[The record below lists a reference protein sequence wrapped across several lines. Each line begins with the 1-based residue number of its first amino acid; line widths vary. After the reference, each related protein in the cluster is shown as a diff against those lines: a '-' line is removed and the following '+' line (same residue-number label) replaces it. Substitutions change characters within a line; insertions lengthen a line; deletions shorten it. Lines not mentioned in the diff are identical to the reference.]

1 MEKRKTFHGRQVGKK
16 RLLPIVFPLFLFLLI
31 PLNGYGDD
39 TPMPEVVQQNSTRI
53 TGVVKDAYGE
63 PVIGANVKV
72 VGTTQGTIT
81 DFEGKFSINVSGA
94 SAKIKIS
101 FIGYKDK
108 EVTAKKGVS
117 LNIVLEEDAQT
128 LGEVQ
133 VVAYGVQKKVSITG
147 AISSMKGDDL
157 LKTPAGS
164 LSNVLSGQITG
175 ISSVQYS
182 GEPGADAAEAKVI
195 VASRY
200 FDLFRHFGGLPLI
213 KETYDVQPSYELP
226 RATVEETVNYMI
238 NLLDEAAATPQ
249 LPWDLGTDDTNWQ
262 GRFTKAAA
270 MGLKCKILLFA
281 ASPLFN
287 DNVPYCTEPPQD
299 AVTNHQVWYGAYK
312 PELWDQCL
320 QACVDFFTE
329 LQSRGYYELT
339 QATEATA
346 KGYRDAYNKAYF
358 TRENN
363 KELLISTHISRFGK
377 FNSWDEWQYIFVN
390 SGNGTVITGGLTPT
404 LEFMEMF
411 PMSNGEPF
419 QLNTATDL
427 FYTDND
433 YNKPIRDPRLY
444 ETMLVNGTQFG
455 DHAAELW
462 IGGRD
467 NINDTEKETGKYA
480 TGFGC
485 YKFYKEG
492 VNSLKDK
499 YLQWP
504 YLRLAE
510 MYLIYAE
517 ALLKSKNDL
526 PGAIEQ
532 VNKVRARVGL
542 GDLAVCNP
550 GKNLTTD
557 ADALLE
563 EILRERACE
572 LGLEDVR
579 LFDMTRYKRED
590 LFRKQLHGLK
600 IYRNDGGGNTP
611 WSGSTGNSSIYP
623 KPTKFTH
630 EAFPLVNPSRAWW
643 SNFSPKW
650 YLSAFPPS
658 EVNKKYGL
666 TQNPGWN

>member
-1 MEKRKTFHGRQVGKK
+1 MKHLSKWFIATLAGVALFSSSCVDQVKFGDSFLEKAPGVAVTQDTIFGKATYARAFLWNTYSKLYYALPVYWNTVEGKMNTGIFEMMSDCWHSHTDWNGINRKYYSGSYKAGDEDSSDDTRFGYTKENCWEAIRAALLFVENVERVPDMEDAEKK
-16 RLLPIVFPLFLFLLI
+16 RL
-31 PLNGYGDD
+31 
-39 TPMPEVVQQNSTRI
+39 
-53 TGVVKDAYGE
+53 
-63 PVIGANVKV
+63 
-72 VGTTQGTIT
+72 
-81 DFEGKFSINVSGA
+81 
-94 SAKIKIS
+94 
-101 FIGYKDK
+101 
-108 EVTAKKGVS
+108 
-117 LNIVLEEDAQT
+117 
-128 LGEVQ
+128 
-133 VVAYGVQKKVSITG
+133 
-147 AISSMKGDDL
+147 
-157 LKTPAGS
+157 
-164 LSNVLSGQITG
+164 
-175 ISSVQYS
+175 
-182 GEPGADAAEAKVI
+182 AAEAKVI

-358 TRENN
+358 TCENN

-550 GKNLTTD
+550 GKNLTID

>member
-1 MEKRKTFHGRQVGKK
+1 MKHLSKWFIAAFAGVALFASSCVDQVKFGDSFLEKAPGVAVTQDTIFGKATYARAFLWDTYSKLYYGLPVYWNTVEGKMNTGIFEMMSDCWHSHTDWNGINRKYYSGSYKAGDEDSSDDTRFGYTKENCWEAIRAALLFVENVERVPDMDDAEKK
-16 RLLPIVFPLFLFLLI
+16 RL
-31 PLNGYGDD
+31 
-39 TPMPEVVQQNSTRI
+39 
-53 TGVVKDAYGE
+53 
-63 PVIGANVKV
+63 
-72 VGTTQGTIT
+72 
-81 DFEGKFSINVSGA
+81 
-94 SAKIKIS
+94 
-101 FIGYKDK
+101 
-108 EVTAKKGVS
+108 
-117 LNIVLEEDAQT
+117 
-128 LGEVQ
+128 
-133 VVAYGVQKKVSITG
+133 
-147 AISSMKGDDL
+147 
-157 LKTPAGS
+157 
-164 LSNVLSGQITG
+164 
-175 ISSVQYS
+175 
-182 GEPGADAAEAKVI
+182 AAEAKVI

-226 RATVEETVNYMI
+226 RATVEETVKYMVD
-238 NLLDEAAATPQ
+238 LLDEAAATPQ

-262 GRFTKAAA
+262 GRFTKASA

-299 AVTNHQVWYGAYK
+299 AVINHQVWYGAYK

-526 PGAIEQ
+526 TGAIEQ

-542 GDLAVCNP
+542 GDLAACNP
-550 GKNLTTD
+550 DKNLTTD

-611 WSGSTGNSSIYP
+611 WSGTTGNSSAYP
-623 KPTKFTH
+623 KPTQFTY

>member
-1 MEKRKTFHGRQVGKK
+1 MKHLSKWFIATLAGVALFSSSCVDQVKFGDSFLEKAPGVAVTQDTIFGKATYARAFLWNTYSKLYYALPVYWNTVEGKMNTGIFEMMSDCWHSHTDWNGINRKYYSGSYKAGDEDSSDDTRFGYTKENCWEAIRAALLFVENVERVPDMEDAEKK
-16 RLLPIVFPLFLFLLI
+16 RL
-31 PLNGYGDD
+31 
-39 TPMPEVVQQNSTRI
+39 
-53 TGVVKDAYGE
+53 
-63 PVIGANVKV
+63 
-72 VGTTQGTIT
+72 
-81 DFEGKFSINVSGA
+81 
-94 SAKIKIS
+94 
-101 FIGYKDK
+101 
-108 EVTAKKGVS
+108 
-117 LNIVLEEDAQT
+117 
-128 LGEVQ
+128 
-133 VVAYGVQKKVSITG
+133 
-147 AISSMKGDDL
+147 
-157 LKTPAGS
+157 
-164 LSNVLSGQITG
+164 
-175 ISSVQYS
+175 
-182 GEPGADAAEAKVI
+182 AAEAKVI

-358 TRENN
+358 
-363 KELLISTHISRFGK
+363 
-377 FNSWDEWQYIFVN
+377 FVN

>member
-1 MEKRKTFHGRQVGKK
+1 MKHLSKWFIATLAGVALFSSSCVDQVKFGDSFLEKAPGVAVTQDTIFGKATYARAFLWNTYSKLYYALPVYWNTVEGKMNTGIFEMMSDCWHSHTDWNGINRKYYSGSYKAGDEDSSDDTRFGYTKENCWEAIRAALLFVENVERVPDMEDAEKK
-16 RLLPIVFPLFLFLLI
+16 RL
-31 PLNGYGDD
+31 
-39 TPMPEVVQQNSTRI
+39 
-53 TGVVKDAYGE
+53 
-63 PVIGANVKV
+63 
-72 VGTTQGTIT
+72 
-81 DFEGKFSINVSGA
+81 
-94 SAKIKIS
+94 
-101 FIGYKDK
+101 
-108 EVTAKKGVS
+108 
-117 LNIVLEEDAQT
+117 
-128 LGEVQ
+128 
-133 VVAYGVQKKVSITG
+133 
-147 AISSMKGDDL
+147 
-157 LKTPAGS
+157 
-164 LSNVLSGQITG
+164 
-175 ISSVQYS
+175 
-182 GEPGADAAEAKVI
+182 AAEAKVI

-557 ADALLE
+557 ANALLE

>member
-1 MEKRKTFHGRQVGKK
+1 MKHLSKWFIAAFAGVALFASSCVDQVKFGDSFLEKAPGVAVTQDTIFGKATYARAFLWDTYSKLYYGLPVYWNTVEGKMNTGIFEMMSDCWHSHTDWNGINRKYYSGSYKAGDEDSSDDTRFGYTKENCWEAIRAALLFVENVERVPDMDDAEKK
-16 RLLPIVFPLFLFLLI
+16 RL
-31 PLNGYGDD
+31 
-39 TPMPEVVQQNSTRI
+39 
-53 TGVVKDAYGE
+53 
-63 PVIGANVKV
+63 
-72 VGTTQGTIT
+72 
-81 DFEGKFSINVSGA
+81 
-94 SAKIKIS
+94 
-101 FIGYKDK
+101 
-108 EVTAKKGVS
+108 
-117 LNIVLEEDAQT
+117 
-128 LGEVQ
+128 
-133 VVAYGVQKKVSITG
+133 
-147 AISSMKGDDL
+147 
-157 LKTPAGS
+157 
-164 LSNVLSGQITG
+164 
-175 ISSVQYS
+175 
-182 GEPGADAAEAKVI
+182 AAEAKVI

-226 RATVEETVNYMI
+226 RATVEETVKYMVD
-238 NLLDEAAATPQ
+238 LLDEAAATPQ

-262 GRFTKAAA
+262 GRFTKASA

-299 AVTNHQVWYGAYK
+299 AVIYHQVWYGAYK
-312 PELWDQCL
+312 PELWDQCW

-329 LQSRGYYELT
+329 LQSKGYYELT

-346 KGYRDAYNKAYF
+346 QGYRNAYNKAYF

-377 FNSWDEWQYIFVN
+377 FNSWDEWQYIFVK
-390 SGNGTVITGGLTPT
+390 GDNGTVYTGGLTPT

-411 PMSNGEPF
+411 PISNGEPF
-419 QLNTATDL
+419 RLNAATNP

-433 YNKPIRDPRLY
+433 YNRPTRDPRLY

-526 PGAIEQ
+526 TGAIEQ

-542 GDLAVCNP
+542 GDLAACNP
-550 GKNLTTD
+550 DKNLTTD

-611 WSGSTGNSSIYP
+611 WSGTTGNSSAYP
-623 KPTKFTH
+623 KPTQFTY

>member
-1 MEKRKTFHGRQVGKK
+1 MKHFSKWFIVAFVGVALFVSSCVDQVKFGDSFLEKAPGVAVTQDTIFGKATYARAFLWNTYSKLYYALPVYWNTVEGKMNTGIFEMMSDCWHSHTDWNGINRKYYSGSYKAGDEDSSDDTRFGYTKENCWEAIRAALLFVENVGRVPDMEDAEKK
-16 RLLPIVFPLFLFLLI
+16 RL
-31 PLNGYGDD
+31 
-39 TPMPEVVQQNSTRI
+39 
-53 TGVVKDAYGE
+53 
-63 PVIGANVKV
+63 
-72 VGTTQGTIT
+72 
-81 DFEGKFSINVSGA
+81 
-94 SAKIKIS
+94 
-101 FIGYKDK
+101 
-108 EVTAKKGVS
+108 
-117 LNIVLEEDAQT
+117 
-128 LGEVQ
+128 
-133 VVAYGVQKKVSITG
+133 
-147 AISSMKGDDL
+147 
-157 LKTPAGS
+157 
-164 LSNVLSGQITG
+164 
-175 ISSVQYS
+175 
-182 GEPGADAAEAKVI
+182 AAEAKVI

-226 RATVEETVNYMI
+226 RATVEETVKYMVD
-238 NLLDEAAATPQ
+238 LLDEAAATPE

-287 DNVPYCTEPPQD
+287 DDQPYCTDPPQD

-312 PELWDQCL
+312 PELWEQCWQACDDFFKEL
-320 QACVDFFTE
+320 QAK
-329 LQSRGYYELT
+329 GYYELT

-363 KELLISTHISRFGK
+363 KELLISTHISRFSK

-411 PMSNGEPF
+411 PMSKGEPF
-419 QLNTATDL
+419 QLNSTTNP

-433 YNKPIRDPRLY
+433 YNKPTRDPRLY

-526 PGAIEQ
+526 TGAIEQ

-542 GDLAVCNP
+542 GDLAACNP
-550 GKNLTTD
+550 DKNLTND
-557 ADALLE
+557 ANALLE

-579 LFDMTRYKRED
+579 LFDMTRYKRDD

-611 WSGSTGNSSIYP
+611 WSGSTGNSSTYP
-623 KPTKFTH
+623 KPTQFTY

>member
-1 MEKRKTFHGRQVGKK
+1 MKYLSKWFIAAFAGVALFASSCVDQVKFGDSFLEKAPGVAVTQDTIFGKATYARAFLWDTYSKLYYGLPVYWNTVEGKMNTGIFEMMSDCWHSHTDWNGINRKYYSGSYKAGDEDSSDDTRFGYTKENCWEAIRAALLFVENVDRVPDMDDAEKK
-16 RLLPIVFPLFLFLLI
+16 RL
-31 PLNGYGDD
+31 
-39 TPMPEVVQQNSTRI
+39 
-53 TGVVKDAYGE
+53 
-63 PVIGANVKV
+63 
-72 VGTTQGTIT
+72 
-81 DFEGKFSINVSGA
+81 
-94 SAKIKIS
+94 
-101 FIGYKDK
+101 
-108 EVTAKKGVS
+108 
-117 LNIVLEEDAQT
+117 
-128 LGEVQ
+128 
-133 VVAYGVQKKVSITG
+133 
-147 AISSMKGDDL
+147 
-157 LKTPAGS
+157 
-164 LSNVLSGQITG
+164 
-175 ISSVQYS
+175 
-182 GEPGADAAEAKVI
+182 AAEAKVI

-226 RATVEETVNYMI
+226 RATVEETVKYMVD
-238 NLLDEAAATPQ
+238 LLDEAAATPQ

-262 GRFTKAAA
+262 GRFTKASA

-287 DNVPYCTEPPQD
+287 DNVPYCMEPPQD
-299 AVTNHQVWYGAYK
+299 AVVNHQVWYGAYK
-312 PELWDQCL
+312 PELWDQCW

-329 LQSRGYYELT
+329 LQSKGYYELT

-346 KGYRDAYNKAYF
+346 QGYRNAYNKAYF

-377 FNSWDEWQYIFVN
+377 FNSWDEWQYIFVK
-390 SGNGTVITGGLTPT
+390 GDNGTVYTGGLTPT

-411 PMSNGEPF
+411 PISNGEPF
-419 QLNTATDL
+419 RLNAATNP

-433 YNKPIRDPRLY
+433 YNRPTRDPRLY

-526 PGAIEQ
+526 TGAIEQ

-542 GDLAVCNP
+542 GDLAACNP
-550 GKNLTTD
+550 DKNLTTD

-611 WSGSTGNSSIYP
+611 WSGTTGNSSAYP
-623 KPTKFTH
+623 KPTQFTY

-658 EVNKKYGL
+658 EVNKKYG
-666 TQNPGWN
+666 

>member
-1 MEKRKTFHGRQVGKK
+1 MKHLSKWFIATLAGVALFSSSCVDQVKFGDSFLEKAPGVAVTQDTIFGKATYARAFLWNTYSKLYYALPVYWNTVEGKMNTGIFEMMSDCWHSHTDWNGINRKYYSGSYKAGDEDSSDDTRFGYTKENCWEAIRAALLFVENVERVPDMEDAEKK
-16 RLLPIVFPLFLFLLI
+16 RL
-31 PLNGYGDD
+31 
-39 TPMPEVVQQNSTRI
+39 
-53 TGVVKDAYGE
+53 
-63 PVIGANVKV
+63 
-72 VGTTQGTIT
+72 
-81 DFEGKFSINVSGA
+81 
-94 SAKIKIS
+94 
-101 FIGYKDK
+101 
-108 EVTAKKGVS
+108 
-117 LNIVLEEDAQT
+117 
-128 LGEVQ
+128 
-133 VVAYGVQKKVSITG
+133 
-147 AISSMKGDDL
+147 
-157 LKTPAGS
+157 
-164 LSNVLSGQITG
+164 
-175 ISSVQYS
+175 
-182 GEPGADAAEAKVI
+182 AAEAKVI

-249 LPWDLGTDDTNWQ
+249 LPWDLDTDDTNWQ

-299 AVTNHQVWYGAYK
+299 AVINHQVWYGAYK
-312 PELWDQCL
+312 PELWDQCW

-329 LQSRGYYELT
+329 LQSKGYYELT

-346 KGYRDAYNKAYF
+346 QGYRNAYNKAYF

-377 FNSWDEWQYIFVN
+377 FNSWDEWQYIFVK
-390 SGNGTVITGGLTPT
+390 GDNGTVYTGGLTPT

-411 PMSNGEPF
+411 PISNGEPF
-419 QLNTATDL
+419 RLNAATNP

-433 YNKPIRDPRLY
+433 YHRPTRDPRLY

>member
-1 MEKRKTFHGRQVGKK
+1 MKHLSKWFIAAFAGVALFASSCVDQVKFGDSFLEKAPGVAVTQDTIFGKATYARAFLWDTYSKLYYGLPVYWNTVEGKMNTGIFEMMSDCWHSHTDWNGINRKYYSGSYKAGDEDSSDDTRFGYTKENCWEAIRAALLFVENVDRVPDMDDAEKK
-16 RLLPIVFPLFLFLLI
+16 RL
-31 PLNGYGDD
+31 
-39 TPMPEVVQQNSTRI
+39 
-53 TGVVKDAYGE
+53 
-63 PVIGANVKV
+63 
-72 VGTTQGTIT
+72 
-81 DFEGKFSINVSGA
+81 
-94 SAKIKIS
+94 
-101 FIGYKDK
+101 
-108 EVTAKKGVS
+108 
-117 LNIVLEEDAQT
+117 
-128 LGEVQ
+128 
-133 VVAYGVQKKVSITG
+133 
-147 AISSMKGDDL
+147 
-157 LKTPAGS
+157 
-164 LSNVLSGQITG
+164 
-175 ISSVQYS
+175 
-182 GEPGADAAEAKVI
+182 AAEAKVI

-226 RATVEETVNYMI
+226 RATVEETVKYMVD
-238 NLLDEAAATPQ
+238 LLDEAAATPQ

-262 GRFTKAAA
+262 GRFTKASA

-287 DNVPYCTEPPQD
+287 DNVPYCMEPPQD
-299 AVTNHQVWYGAYK
+299 AVVNHQVWYGAYK
-312 PELWDQCL
+312 PELWDQCW

-329 LQSRGYYELT
+329 LQSKGYYELT

-346 KGYRDAYNKAYF
+346 QGYRNAYNKAYF

-377 FNSWDEWQYIFVN
+377 FNSWDEWQYIFVK
-390 SGNGTVITGGLTPT
+390 GDNGTVYTGGLTPT

-411 PMSNGEPF
+411 PISNGEPF
-419 QLNTATDL
+419 RLNAATNP

-433 YNKPIRDPRLY
+433 YNRPTRDPRLY

-526 PGAIEQ
+526 TGAIEQ
-532 VNKVRARVGL
+532 VNKVRVRVGL
-542 GDLAVCNP
+542 GDLAACNP
-550 GKNLTTD
+550 DKNLTTD

-579 LFDMTRYKRED
+579 LFDMRRYKRED

-611 WSGSTGNSSIYP
+611 WSGTTGNSSAYP
-623 KPTKFTH
+623 KPTQFTY

>member
-1 MEKRKTFHGRQVGKK
+1 MKHFSKWFIVAFVGLALFVSSCVDQVKFGDSFLEKAPGVAVTQDTIFGKATYARAFLWNTYSKLYYALPVYWNTVEGKMNTGIFEMMSDCWHSHTDWNGINRKYYSGSYKAGDEDSSDDTRFGYTKENCWEAIRAALLFVENVGRVPDMEDAEKK
-16 RLLPIVFPLFLFLLI
+16 RL
-31 PLNGYGDD
+31 
-39 TPMPEVVQQNSTRI
+39 
-53 TGVVKDAYGE
+53 
-63 PVIGANVKV
+63 
-72 VGTTQGTIT
+72 
-81 DFEGKFSINVSGA
+81 
-94 SAKIKIS
+94 
-101 FIGYKDK
+101 
-108 EVTAKKGVS
+108 
-117 LNIVLEEDAQT
+117 
-128 LGEVQ
+128 
-133 VVAYGVQKKVSITG
+133 
-147 AISSMKGDDL
+147 
-157 LKTPAGS
+157 
-164 LSNVLSGQITG
+164 
-175 ISSVQYS
+175 
-182 GEPGADAAEAKVI
+182 AAEAKVI

-226 RATVEETVNYMI
+226 RATVEETVKYMVD
-238 NLLDEAAATPQ
+238 LLDEAAATPE

-287 DNVPYCTEPPQD
+287 DDEPYCTEPPQD

-312 PELWDQCL
+312 PELWEQCWQACDDFFKEL
-320 QACVDFFTE
+320 QAK
-329 LQSRGYYELT
+329 GYYELT

-363 KELLISTHISRFGK
+363 KELLISTHISRFSK

-411 PMSNGEPF
+411 PMSKGEPF
-419 QLNTATDL
+419 QLNSTTNP

-433 YNKPIRDPRLY
+433 YNKPTRDPRLY

-526 PGAIEQ
+526 TGAIEQ

-542 GDLAVCNP
+542 GDLAACNP
-550 GKNLTTD
+550 DKNLTND
-557 ADALLE
+557 ANALLE

-579 LFDMTRYKRED
+579 LFDMTRYKRDD

-611 WSGSTGNSSIYP
+611 WSGSTGNSSTYP
-623 KPTKFTH
+623 KPTQFTY

>member
-1 MEKRKTFHGRQVGKK
+1 MKHLSKWFIATLAGVALFSSSCVDQVKFGDSFLEKAPGVAVTQDTIFGKATYARAFLWNTYSKLYYALPVYWNTVEGKMNTGIFEMMSDCWHSHTDWNGINRKYYSGSYKAGDEDSSDDTRFGYTKENCWEAIRAALLFVENVERVPDMEDAEKK
-16 RLLPIVFPLFLFLLI
+16 RL
-31 PLNGYGDD
+31 
-39 TPMPEVVQQNSTRI
+39 
-53 TGVVKDAYGE
+53 
-63 PVIGANVKV
+63 
-72 VGTTQGTIT
+72 
-81 DFEGKFSINVSGA
+81 
-94 SAKIKIS
+94 
-101 FIGYKDK
+101 
-108 EVTAKKGVS
+108 
-117 LNIVLEEDAQT
+117 
-128 LGEVQ
+128 
-133 VVAYGVQKKVSITG
+133 
-147 AISSMKGDDL
+147 
-157 LKTPAGS
+157 
-164 LSNVLSGQITG
+164 
-175 ISSVQYS
+175 
-182 GEPGADAAEAKVI
+182 AAEAKVI

-542 GDLAVCNP
+542 GDLAGCTP
-550 GKNLTTD
+550 RKNLTTD

>member
-1 MEKRKTFHGRQVGKK
+1 MKHLSKWFIAAFAGVALFSSSCVDQVKFGDSFLEKAPGVAVTQDTIFGKAAYARAFLWDTYSKLYYALPVYWNTVEGKMNTGIFEMMSDCWHSHTDWNGINRKYYSGSYKAGDEDSSDDTRFGYTKENCWEAIRAALLFVENVDRVPDMEDAEKK
-16 RLLPIVFPLFLFLLI
+16 RL
-31 PLNGYGDD
+31 
-39 TPMPEVVQQNSTRI
+39 
-53 TGVVKDAYGE
+53 
-63 PVIGANVKV
+63 
-72 VGTTQGTIT
+72 
-81 DFEGKFSINVSGA
+81 
-94 SAKIKIS
+94 
-101 FIGYKDK
+101 
-108 EVTAKKGVS
+108 
-117 LNIVLEEDAQT
+117 
-128 LGEVQ
+128 
-133 VVAYGVQKKVSITG
+133 
-147 AISSMKGDDL
+147 
-157 LKTPAGS
+157 
-164 LSNVLSGQITG
+164 
-175 ISSVQYS
+175 
-182 GEPGADAAEAKVI
+182 AAEAKVI

-226 RATVEETVNYMI
+226 RATVEETVNYMVG
-238 NLLDEAAATPQ
+238 LLEDAADTPQ
-249 LPWDLGTDDTNWQ
+249 LPWDLGADDTNWQ

-287 DNVPYCTEPPQD
+287 DNVPYCTESPQD

-312 PELWDQCL
+312 QELWDRCWE
-320 QACVDFFTE
+320 ACDDFFRALE
-329 LQSRGYYELT
+329 ANGYYELT

-377 FNSWDEWQYIFVN
+377 FNSWDEWQYIFVK
-390 SGNGTVITGGLTPT
+390 GDNGTVYTGGLTPT

-419 QLNTATDL
+419 QLDAAKNP

-433 YNKPIRDPRLY
+433 YNRPTRDPRLY

-510 MYLIYAE
+510 MHLIYAE

-526 PGAIEQ
+526 TGAIEQ

-542 GDLAVCNP
+542 GDLVACNP

-557 ADALLE
+557 ANALLE

-611 WSGSTGNSSIYP
+611 WSGSTGNSSTYP
-623 KPTKFTH
+623 KPTQFTY

>member
-1 MEKRKTFHGRQVGKK
+1 MKHFSKWFIVAFVGVALFVSSCVDQVKFGDSFLEKAPGVAVTQDTIFGKATYARAFLWNTYSKLYYALPVYWNTVEGKMNTGIFEMMSDCWHSHTDWNGINRKYYSGSYKAGDEDSSDDTRFGYTKENCWEAIRAALLFVENVGRVPDMEDAEKK
-16 RLLPIVFPLFLFLLI
+16 RL
-31 PLNGYGDD
+31 
-39 TPMPEVVQQNSTRI
+39 
-53 TGVVKDAYGE
+53 
-63 PVIGANVKV
+63 
-72 VGTTQGTIT
+72 
-81 DFEGKFSINVSGA
+81 
-94 SAKIKIS
+94 
-101 FIGYKDK
+101 
-108 EVTAKKGVS
+108 
-117 LNIVLEEDAQT
+117 
-128 LGEVQ
+128 
-133 VVAYGVQKKVSITG
+133 
-147 AISSMKGDDL
+147 
-157 LKTPAGS
+157 
-164 LSNVLSGQITG
+164 
-175 ISSVQYS
+175 
-182 GEPGADAAEAKVI
+182 AAEAKVI

-226 RATVEETVNYMI
+226 RATVEETVKYMVD
-238 NLLDEAAATPQ
+238 LLDEAAATPE

-287 DNVPYCTEPPQD
+287 DDEPYCTEPPQD

-312 PELWDQCL
+312 PELWEQCWQACDDFFKEL
-320 QACVDFFTE
+320 QAK
-329 LQSRGYYELT
+329 GYYELT

-363 KELLISTHISRFGK
+363 KELLISTHISRFSK

-411 PMSNGEPF
+411 PMSKGEPF
-419 QLNTATDL
+419 QLNSTTNP

-433 YNKPIRDPRLY
+433 YNKPTRDPRLY

-526 PGAIEQ
+526 TGAIEQ

-542 GDLAVCNP
+542 GDLAACNP
-550 GKNLTTD
+550 DKNLTND
-557 ADALLE
+557 ANALLE

-579 LFDMTRYKRED
+579 LFDMTRYKRDD

-611 WSGSTGNSSIYP
+611 WSGSTGNSSTYP
-623 KPTKFTH
+623 KPTQFTY

>member
-1 MEKRKTFHGRQVGKK
+1 MKHLSKWFIAAFAGVALFASSCVDQVKFGDSFLEKAPGVAVTQDTIFGKATYARAFLWDTYSKLYYGLPVYWNTVEGKMNTGIFEMMSDCWHSHTDWNGINRKYYSGSYKAGDEDSSDDTRFGYTKENCWEAIRAALLFVENVERVPDMDDAEKK
-16 RLLPIVFPLFLFLLI
+16 RL
-31 PLNGYGDD
+31 
-39 TPMPEVVQQNSTRI
+39 
-53 TGVVKDAYGE
+53 
-63 PVIGANVKV
+63 
-72 VGTTQGTIT
+72 
-81 DFEGKFSINVSGA
+81 
-94 SAKIKIS
+94 
-101 FIGYKDK
+101 
-108 EVTAKKGVS
+108 
-117 LNIVLEEDAQT
+117 
-128 LGEVQ
+128 
-133 VVAYGVQKKVSITG
+133 
-147 AISSMKGDDL
+147 
-157 LKTPAGS
+157 
-164 LSNVLSGQITG
+164 
-175 ISSVQYS
+175 
-182 GEPGADAAEAKVI
+182 AAEAKVI

-226 RATVEETVNYMI
+226 RATVEETVKYMVD
-238 NLLDEAAATPQ
+238 LLDEAAATPQ

-262 GRFTKAAA
+262 GRFTKASA

-299 AVTNHQVWYGAYK
+299 AVINHQVWYGAYK
-312 PELWDQCL
+312 PELWDQCW

-329 LQSRGYYELT
+329 LQSKGYYELT

-346 KGYRDAYNKAYF
+346 QGYRNAYNKAYF

-377 FNSWDEWQYIFVN
+377 FNSWDEWQYIFVK
-390 SGNGTVITGGLTPT
+390 GDNGTVYTGGLTPT

-411 PMSNGEPF
+411 PISNGEPF
-419 QLNTATDL
+419 RLNAATNP

-433 YNKPIRDPRLY
+433 YNRPTRDPRLY

-526 PGAIEQ
+526 TGAIEQ

-542 GDLAVCNP
+542 GDLAACNP
-550 GKNLTTD
+550 DKNLTTD

-611 WSGSTGNSSIYP
+611 WSGTTGNSSAYP
-623 KPTKFTH
+623 KPTQFTY

-658 EVNKKYGL
+658 EVNRKYGL

>member
-1 MEKRKTFHGRQVGKK
+1 MKHLSKWFIAAFAGVALFASSCVDQVKFGDSFLEKAPGVAVTQDTIFGKATYARAFLWDTYSKLYYGLPVYWNTVEGKMNTGIFEMMSDCWHSHTDWNGINRKYYSGSYKAGDEDSSDDTRFGYTKENCWEAIRAALLFVENVERVPDMDDAEKK
-16 RLLPIVFPLFLFLLI
+16 RL
-31 PLNGYGDD
+31 
-39 TPMPEVVQQNSTRI
+39 
-53 TGVVKDAYGE
+53 
-63 PVIGANVKV
+63 
-72 VGTTQGTIT
+72 
-81 DFEGKFSINVSGA
+81 
-94 SAKIKIS
+94 
-101 FIGYKDK
+101 
-108 EVTAKKGVS
+108 
-117 LNIVLEEDAQT
+117 
-128 LGEVQ
+128 
-133 VVAYGVQKKVSITG
+133 
-147 AISSMKGDDL
+147 
-157 LKTPAGS
+157 
-164 LSNVLSGQITG
+164 
-175 ISSVQYS
+175 
-182 GEPGADAAEAKVI
+182 AAEAKVI

-226 RATVEETVNYMI
+226 RATVEETVKYMVD
-238 NLLDEAAATPQ
+238 LLDEAAATPQ

-262 GRFTKAAA
+262 GRFTKASA

-299 AVTNHQVWYGAYK
+299 AVINHQVWYGAYK
-312 PELWDQCL
+312 PELWDQCW

-329 LQSRGYYELT
+329 LQSKGYYALT

-346 KGYRDAYNKAYF
+346 QGYRNAYNKAYF

-377 FNSWDEWQYIFVN
+377 FNSWDEWQYIFVK
-390 SGNGTVITGGLTPT
+390 GDNGTVYTGGLTPT

-411 PMSNGEPF
+411 PISNGEPF
-419 QLNTATDL
+419 RLNAATNP

-433 YNKPIRDPRLY
+433 YNRPTRDPRLY

-526 PGAIEQ
+526 TGAIEQ

-542 GDLAVCNP
+542 GDLAACNP
-550 GKNLTTD
+550 DKNLTND
-557 ADALLE
+557 ANALLE

-579 LFDMTRYKRED
+579 LFDMTRYKRDD

-611 WSGSTGNSSIYP
+611 WSGTTGNSSAYP
-623 KPTKFTH
+623 KPTQFTY

>member
-1 MEKRKTFHGRQVGKK
+1 MNNMMKHLSKWFITAFAGVALFSSSCVDQVKFGDGFLEKAPGVAVTQDTIFGKATYARAFLWDTYSKLYYGLPVYWNAVEGKMNTGIFEMMSDCWHSHTDWNGVNRKYYSGSYKAGDEDSGDETRFGYTKENCWEAIRAAWLFIENVDKVPDMVEAEKK
-16 RLLPIVFPLFLFLLI
+16 RLI
-31 PLNGYGDD
+31 
-39 TPMPEVVQQNSTRI
+39 
-53 TGVVKDAYGE
+53 
-63 PVIGANVKV
+63 
-72 VGTTQGTIT
+72 
-81 DFEGKFSINVSGA
+81 
-94 SAKIKIS
+94 
-101 FIGYKDK
+101 
-108 EVTAKKGVS
+108 
-117 LNIVLEEDAQT
+117 
-128 LGEVQ
+128 
-133 VVAYGVQKKVSITG
+133 
-147 AISSMKGDDL
+147 
-157 LKTPAGS
+157 
-164 LSNVLSGQITG
+164 
-175 ISSVQYS
+175 
-182 GEPGADAAEAKVI
+182 AEAKVI

-200 FDLFRHFGGLPLI
+200 FDLFRHLGGLPLI

-226 RATVEETVNYMI
+226 RATVEETVNYMV

-249 LPWDLGTDDTNWQ
+249 LPWDLGTDDMNWQ
-262 GRFTKAAA
+262 GRFTKASA

-287 DNVPYCTEPPQD
+287 DDVPYCTESPQD

-312 PELWDQCL
+312 PELWEQCW
-320 QACVDFFTE
+320 QACVDFFAE
-329 LQSRGYYELT
+329 LESKGYYELT
-339 QATEATA
+339 QATEATI
-346 KGYRDAYNKAYF
+346 KGYRNAYNKAYF

-363 KELLISTHISRFGK
+363 KELLISTHVSRFGK

-411 PMSNGEPF
+411 PMSDGNPF
-419 QLNTATDL
+419 RLDNTTNP

-467 NINDTEKETGKYA
+467 NVNDTEKETGKYA

-492 VNSLKDK
+492 INSLKDK

-517 ALLKSKNDL
+517 ALLQHKHDL
-526 PGAIEQ
+526 TGAIEQ

-542 GDLAVCNP
+542 GDLAACNP
-550 GKNLTTD
+550 SKNLTTD
-557 ADALLE
+557 SDALLE

-579 LFDMTRYKRED
+579 LFDMIRYKRED
-590 LFRKQLHGLK
+590 LFKKQLHGLK
-600 IYRNDGGGNTP
+600 IYRNDGAGNTP
-611 WSGSTGNSSIYP
+611 WSGSTGNSSTYP
-623 KPTKFTH
+623 KPTQFTY

-658 EVNKKYGL
+658 EVNKNYGL

>member
-1 MEKRKTFHGRQVGKK
+1 MKHFSKWFIVAFVGVALFVSSCVDQVKFGDSFLEKAPGVAVTQDTIFGKATYARAFLWNTYSKLYYALPVYWNTVEGKMNTGIFEMMSDCWHSHTDWNGINRKYYSGSYKAGDEDSSDDTRFGYTKENCWEAIRAALLFVENVGRVPDMEDAEKK
-16 RLLPIVFPLFLFLLI
+16 RL
-31 PLNGYGDD
+31 
-39 TPMPEVVQQNSTRI
+39 
-53 TGVVKDAYGE
+53 
-63 PVIGANVKV
+63 
-72 VGTTQGTIT
+72 
-81 DFEGKFSINVSGA
+81 
-94 SAKIKIS
+94 
-101 FIGYKDK
+101 
-108 EVTAKKGVS
+108 
-117 LNIVLEEDAQT
+117 
-128 LGEVQ
+128 
-133 VVAYGVQKKVSITG
+133 
-147 AISSMKGDDL
+147 
-157 LKTPAGS
+157 
-164 LSNVLSGQITG
+164 
-175 ISSVQYS
+175 
-182 GEPGADAAEAKVI
+182 AAEAKVI

-226 RATVEETVNYMI
+226 RATVEETVKYMVD
-238 NLLDEAAATPQ
+238 LLDEAAATPE

-287 DNVPYCTEPPQD
+287 DDEPYCTEPPQD

-312 PELWDQCL
+312 PELWEQCWQACDDFFKEL
-320 QACVDFFTE
+320 QAK
-329 LQSRGYYELT
+329 GYYELT
-339 QATEATA
+339 RATEATA

-363 KELLISTHISRFGK
+363 KELLISTHISRFSK

-411 PMSNGEPF
+411 PMSKGEPF
-419 QLNTATDL
+419 QLNSTTNP

-433 YNKPIRDPRLY
+433 YNKPTRDPRLY

-526 PGAIEQ
+526 TGAIEQ

-542 GDLAVCNP
+542 GDLAACNP
-550 GKNLTTD
+550 DKNLTND
-557 ADALLE
+557 ANALLE

-579 LFDMTRYKRED
+579 LFDMTRYKRDD

-611 WSGSTGNSSIYP
+611 WSGSTGNSSTYP
-623 KPTKFTH
+623 KPTQFTY

>member
-1 MEKRKTFHGRQVGKK
+1 MKHLSKWFIAAFAGVALFASSCVDQVKFGDSFLEKAPGVAVTQDTIFGKATYARAFLWDTYSKLYYGLPVYWNTVEGKMNTGIFEMMSDCWHSHTDWNGINRKYYSGSYKAGDEDSSDDTRFGYTKENCWEAIRAALLFVENVDRVPDMDDAEKK
-16 RLLPIVFPLFLFLLI
+16 RL
-31 PLNGYGDD
+31 
-39 TPMPEVVQQNSTRI
+39 
-53 TGVVKDAYGE
+53 
-63 PVIGANVKV
+63 
-72 VGTTQGTIT
+72 
-81 DFEGKFSINVSGA
+81 
-94 SAKIKIS
+94 
-101 FIGYKDK
+101 
-108 EVTAKKGVS
+108 
-117 LNIVLEEDAQT
+117 
-128 LGEVQ
+128 
-133 VVAYGVQKKVSITG
+133 
-147 AISSMKGDDL
+147 
-157 LKTPAGS
+157 
-164 LSNVLSGQITG
+164 
-175 ISSVQYS
+175 
-182 GEPGADAAEAKVI
+182 AAEAKVI

-226 RATVEETVNYMI
+226 RATVEETVKYMVD
-238 NLLDEAAATPQ
+238 LLDEAAATPQ

-262 GRFTKAAA
+262 GRFTKASA

-287 DNVPYCTEPPQD
+287 DNVPYCMEPPQD
-299 AVTNHQVWYGAYK
+299 AVVNHQVWYGAYK
-312 PELWDQCL
+312 PELWDQCW

-329 LQSRGYYELT
+329 LQSKGYYELT

-346 KGYRDAYNKAYF
+346 QGYRNAYNKAYF

-377 FNSWDEWQYIFVN
+377 FNSWDEWQYIFVK
-390 SGNGTVITGGLTPT
+390 GDNGTVYTGGLTPT

-411 PMSNGEPF
+411 PISNGEPF
-419 QLNTATDL
+419 RLNAATNP

-433 YNKPIRDPRLY
+433 YNRPTRDPRLY

>member
-1 MEKRKTFHGRQVGKK
+1 MKHLSKWFIAAFAGVALFASSCVDQVKFGDSFLEKAPGVAVTQDTIFGKATYARAFLWDTYSKLYYGLPVYWNTVEGKMNTGIFEMMSDCWHSHTDWNGINRKYYSGSYKAGDEDSSDDTRFGYTKENCWEAIRAALLFVENVERVPDMDDAEKK
-16 RLLPIVFPLFLFLLI
+16 RL
-31 PLNGYGDD
+31 
-39 TPMPEVVQQNSTRI
+39 
-53 TGVVKDAYGE
+53 
-63 PVIGANVKV
+63 
-72 VGTTQGTIT
+72 
-81 DFEGKFSINVSGA
+81 
-94 SAKIKIS
+94 
-101 FIGYKDK
+101 
-108 EVTAKKGVS
+108 
-117 LNIVLEEDAQT
+117 
-128 LGEVQ
+128 
-133 VVAYGVQKKVSITG
+133 
-147 AISSMKGDDL
+147 
-157 LKTPAGS
+157 
-164 LSNVLSGQITG
+164 
-175 ISSVQYS
+175 
-182 GEPGADAAEAKVI
+182 AAEAKVI

-226 RATVEETVNYMI
+226 RATVEETVKYMVD
-238 NLLDEAAATPQ
+238 LLDEAAATPQ

-262 GRFTKAAA
+262 GRFTKASA

-299 AVTNHQVWYGAYK
+299 AVINHQVWYGAYK
-312 PELWDQCL
+312 PELWDQCW

-329 LQSRGYYELT
+329 LQSKGYYELT

-346 KGYRDAYNKAYF
+346 QGYRNAYNKAYF

-377 FNSWDEWQYIFVN
+377 FNSWDEWQYIFVK
-390 SGNGTVITGGLTPT
+390 GDKGTVYTGGLTPT

-411 PMSNGEPF
+411 PISNGEPF
-419 QLNTATDL
+419 RLNAATNP

-433 YNKPIRDPRLY
+433 YNRPTRDPRLY

-526 PGAIEQ
+526 TGAIEQ

-542 GDLAVCNP
+542 GDLAACNP
-550 GKNLTTD
+550 DKNLTTD

-611 WSGSTGNSSIYP
+611 WSGTTGNSSAYP
-623 KPTKFTH
+623 KPTQFTYV
-630 EAFPLVNPSRAWW
+630 AFPLVNPSRAWW

>member
-1 MEKRKTFHGRQVGKK
+1 MKHLSKWFIATLAGVALFSSSCVDQVKFGDSFLEKAPGVAVTQDTIFGKATYARAFLWNTYSKLYYALPVYWNTVEGKMNTGIFEMMSDCWHSHTDWNGINRKYYSGSYKAGDEDSSDDTRFGYTKENCWEAIRAALLFVENVERVPDMEDAEKK
-16 RLLPIVFPLFLFLLI
+16 RL
-31 PLNGYGDD
+31 
-39 TPMPEVVQQNSTRI
+39 
-53 TGVVKDAYGE
+53 
-63 PVIGANVKV
+63 
-72 VGTTQGTIT
+72 
-81 DFEGKFSINVSGA
+81 
-94 SAKIKIS
+94 
-101 FIGYKDK
+101 
-108 EVTAKKGVS
+108 
-117 LNIVLEEDAQT
+117 
-128 LGEVQ
+128 
-133 VVAYGVQKKVSITG
+133 
-147 AISSMKGDDL
+147 
-157 LKTPAGS
+157 
-164 LSNVLSGQITG
+164 
-175 ISSVQYS
+175 
-182 GEPGADAAEAKVI
+182 AAEAKVI

-339 QATEATA
+339 QATEAMA

-363 KELLISTHISRFGK
+363 KELLISTHISRFSK

>member
-1 MEKRKTFHGRQVGKK
+1 MKHFSKWFIVAFVGVALFVSSCVDQVKFGDSFLEKAPGVAVTQDTIFGKATYARAFLWNTYSKLYYALPVYWNTVEGKMNTGIFEMMSDCWHSHTDWNGINRKYYSGSYKAGDEDSSDDTRFGYTKENCWEAIRAALLFVENVGRVPDMEDAEKK
-16 RLLPIVFPLFLFLLI
+16 RL
-31 PLNGYGDD
+31 
-39 TPMPEVVQQNSTRI
+39 
-53 TGVVKDAYGE
+53 
-63 PVIGANVKV
+63 
-72 VGTTQGTIT
+72 
-81 DFEGKFSINVSGA
+81 
-94 SAKIKIS
+94 
-101 FIGYKDK
+101 
-108 EVTAKKGVS
+108 
-117 LNIVLEEDAQT
+117 
-128 LGEVQ
+128 
-133 VVAYGVQKKVSITG
+133 
-147 AISSMKGDDL
+147 
-157 LKTPAGS
+157 
-164 LSNVLSGQITG
+164 
-175 ISSVQYS
+175 
-182 GEPGADAAEAKVI
+182 AAEAKVI

-226 RATVEETVNYMI
+226 RATVEETVKYMVD
-238 NLLDEAAATPQ
+238 LLDEAAATPE
-249 LPWDLGTDDTNWQ
+249 LPWDLGTDDTTWQ

-287 DNVPYCTEPPQD
+287 DDEPYCTEPPQD

-312 PELWDQCL
+312 PELWEQCWQACDDFFKEL
-320 QACVDFFTE
+320 QAK
-329 LQSRGYYELT
+329 GYYELT

-363 KELLISTHISRFGK
+363 KELLISTHISRFSK

-411 PMSNGEPF
+411 PMSKGEPF
-419 QLNTATDL
+419 QLNSTTNP

-433 YNKPIRDPRLY
+433 YNKPTRDPRLY

-526 PGAIEQ
+526 TGAIEQ

-542 GDLAVCNP
+542 GDLAACNP
-550 GKNLTTD
+550 DKNLTND
-557 ADALLE
+557 ANALLE

-579 LFDMTRYKRED
+579 LFDMTRYKRDD

-611 WSGSTGNSSIYP
+611 WSGSTGNSSTYP
-623 KPTKFTH
+623 KPTQFTY

>member
-1 MEKRKTFHGRQVGKK
+1 MKHFSKWFIVAFVGVALFVSSCVDQVKFGDSFLEKAPGVAVTQDTIFGKATYARAFLWNTYSKLYYALPVYWNTVEGKMNTGIFEMMSDCWHSHTDWNGINRKYYSGSYKAGDEDSSDDTRFGYTKENCWEAIRAALLFVENVGRVPDMEDAEKK
-16 RLLPIVFPLFLFLLI
+16 RL
-31 PLNGYGDD
+31 
-39 TPMPEVVQQNSTRI
+39 
-53 TGVVKDAYGE
+53 
-63 PVIGANVKV
+63 
-72 VGTTQGTIT
+72 
-81 DFEGKFSINVSGA
+81 
-94 SAKIKIS
+94 
-101 FIGYKDK
+101 
-108 EVTAKKGVS
+108 
-117 LNIVLEEDAQT
+117 
-128 LGEVQ
+128 
-133 VVAYGVQKKVSITG
+133 
-147 AISSMKGDDL
+147 
-157 LKTPAGS
+157 
-164 LSNVLSGQITG
+164 
-175 ISSVQYS
+175 
-182 GEPGADAAEAKVI
+182 AAEAKVI

-226 RATVEETVNYMI
+226 RATVEETVKYMVD
-238 NLLDEAAATPQ
+238 LLDEAAATPE

-287 DNVPYCTEPPQD
+287 DDEPYCTEPPQD

-312 PELWDQCL
+312 PELWEQCWQACDDFLKEL
-320 QACVDFFTE
+320 QAK
-329 LQSRGYYELT
+329 GYYELT

-363 KELLISTHISRFGK
+363 KELLISTHISRFSK

-411 PMSNGEPF
+411 PMSKGEPF
-419 QLNTATDL
+419 QLNSTTNP

-433 YNKPIRDPRLY
+433 YNKPTRDPRLY

-526 PGAIEQ
+526 TGAIEQ

-542 GDLAVCNP
+542 GDLAACNP
-550 GKNLTTD
+550 DKNLTND
-557 ADALLE
+557 ANALLE

-579 LFDMTRYKRED
+579 LFDMTRYKRDD

-611 WSGSTGNSSIYP
+611 WSGSTGNSSTYP
-623 KPTKFTH
+623 KPTQFTY

>member
-1 MEKRKTFHGRQVGKK
+1 MKHLRKWFITAFAGVALFSSSCVDQVKFGDGFLEKAPGVAVTQDTIFGKATYARAFLWDTYSKLYYGLPVYWNAVEGKMNTGIFEMMSDCWHSHTDWNGVNRKYYSGSYKAGDEDSGDDTRFGYTKENCWEAIRAAWLFIENVDKVPDMEEAEKK
-16 RLLPIVFPLFLFLLI
+16 RLI
-31 PLNGYGDD
+31 
-39 TPMPEVVQQNSTRI
+39 
-53 TGVVKDAYGE
+53 
-63 PVIGANVKV
+63 
-72 VGTTQGTIT
+72 
-81 DFEGKFSINVSGA
+81 
-94 SAKIKIS
+94 
-101 FIGYKDK
+101 
-108 EVTAKKGVS
+108 
-117 LNIVLEEDAQT
+117 
-128 LGEVQ
+128 
-133 VVAYGVQKKVSITG
+133 
-147 AISSMKGDDL
+147 
-157 LKTPAGS
+157 
-164 LSNVLSGQITG
+164 
-175 ISSVQYS
+175 
-182 GEPGADAAEAKVI
+182 AEAKVI

-200 FDLFRHFGGLPLI
+200 FDLFRHLGGLPLI

-226 RATVEETVNYMI
+226 RATVEETVNYMV

-249 LPWDLGTDDTNWQ
+249 LPWDLGTDDMNWQ
-262 GRFTKAAA
+262 GRFTKASA

-287 DNVPYCTEPPQD
+287 DDVPYCTESPQD

-312 PELWDQCL
+312 PELWEQCW
-320 QACVDFFTE
+320 QACVDFFAE
-329 LQSRGYYELT
+329 LESKGYYELT
-339 QATEATA
+339 QATEATI
-346 KGYRDAYNKAYF
+346 KGYRNAYNKAYF

-363 KELLISTHISRFGK
+363 KELLISTHVSRFGK

-411 PMSNGEPF
+411 PMSDGNPF
-419 QLNTATDL
+419 RLDNTTNP

-467 NINDTEKETGKYA
+467 NVNDTEKETGKYA

-492 VNSLKDK
+492 INSLKDK

-517 ALLKSKNDL
+517 ALLQHQHDL
-526 PGAIEQ
+526 TGAIEQ

-542 GDLAVCNP
+542 GDLAACNP
-550 GKNLTTD
+550 SKSLTTD
-557 ADALLE
+557 SDALLE

-579 LFDMTRYKRED
+579 LFDMIRYKRED
-590 LFRKQLHGLK
+590 LFKKQLHGLK
-600 IYRNDGGGNTP
+600 IYRNDGAGNTP
-611 WSGSTGNSSIYP
+611 WSGSTGNSSTYP
-623 KPTKFTH
+623 KPTQFTY

-658 EVNKKYGL
+658 EVNKNYGL

>member
-1 MEKRKTFHGRQVGKK
+1 MKHLSKWFIAAFAGVALFASSCVDQVKFGDSFLEKAPGVAVTQDTIFGKATYARAFLWDTYSKLYYGLPVYWNTVEGKMNTGIFEMMSDCWHSHTDWNGINRKYYSGSYKAGDEDSSDDTRFGYTKENCWEAIRAALLFVENVERVPDMDDAEKK
-16 RLLPIVFPLFLFLLI
+16 RL
-31 PLNGYGDD
+31 
-39 TPMPEVVQQNSTRI
+39 
-53 TGVVKDAYGE
+53 
-63 PVIGANVKV
+63 
-72 VGTTQGTIT
+72 
-81 DFEGKFSINVSGA
+81 
-94 SAKIKIS
+94 
-101 FIGYKDK
+101 
-108 EVTAKKGVS
+108 
-117 LNIVLEEDAQT
+117 
-128 LGEVQ
+128 
-133 VVAYGVQKKVSITG
+133 
-147 AISSMKGDDL
+147 
-157 LKTPAGS
+157 
-164 LSNVLSGQITG
+164 
-175 ISSVQYS
+175 
-182 GEPGADAAEAKVI
+182 AAEAKVI

-226 RATVEETVNYMI
+226 RATVEETVKYMI
-238 NLLDEAAATPQ
+238 DLLDEAAATPQ

-262 GRFTKAAA
+262 GRFTKASA

-299 AVTNHQVWYGAYK
+299 AVINHQVWYGAYK
-312 PELWDQCL
+312 PELWDQCW

-329 LQSRGYYELT
+329 LQSKGYYELT

-346 KGYRDAYNKAYF
+346 QGYRNAYNKAYF

-377 FNSWDEWQYIFVN
+377 FNSWDEWQYIFVK
-390 SGNGTVITGGLTPT
+390 GDNGTVYTGGLTPT

-411 PMSNGEPF
+411 PISNGEPF
-419 QLNTATDL
+419 RLNAATNP

-433 YNKPIRDPRLY
+433 YNRPTRDPRLY

-526 PGAIEQ
+526 TGAIEQ

-542 GDLAVCNP
+542 GDLAACNP
-550 GKNLTTD
+550 DKNLTND
-557 ADALLE
+557 ANALLE

-579 LFDMTRYKRED
+579 LFDMTRYKRDD

-611 WSGSTGNSSIYP
+611 WSGTTGNSSAYP
-623 KPTKFTH
+623 KPTQFTY

>member
-1 MEKRKTFHGRQVGKK
+1 MKHLSKWFITAFAGVALFSSSCVDQVKFGDGFLEKAPGVAVTQDTIFGKATYARAFLWDTYSKLYYGLPVYWNAVEGKMNTGIFEMMSDCWHSHTDWNGVNRKYYSGSYKAGDEDSGDDTRFGYTKENCWEAIRAAWLFIENVDKVPDMEEAEKK
-16 RLLPIVFPLFLFLLI
+16 RLI
-31 PLNGYGDD
+31 
-39 TPMPEVVQQNSTRI
+39 
-53 TGVVKDAYGE
+53 
-63 PVIGANVKV
+63 
-72 VGTTQGTIT
+72 
-81 DFEGKFSINVSGA
+81 
-94 SAKIKIS
+94 
-101 FIGYKDK
+101 
-108 EVTAKKGVS
+108 
-117 LNIVLEEDAQT
+117 
-128 LGEVQ
+128 
-133 VVAYGVQKKVSITG
+133 
-147 AISSMKGDDL
+147 
-157 LKTPAGS
+157 
-164 LSNVLSGQITG
+164 
-175 ISSVQYS
+175 
-182 GEPGADAAEAKVI
+182 AEAKVI

-200 FDLFRHFGGLPLI
+200 FDLFRHLGGLPLI

-226 RATVEETVNYMI
+226 RATVEETVNYMV

-249 LPWDLGTDDTNWQ
+249 LPWDLGTDDMNWQ
-262 GRFTKAAA
+262 GRFTKASA

-287 DNVPYCTEPPQD
+287 DDVPYCTESPQD

-312 PELWDQCL
+312 PELWEQCW
-320 QACVDFFTE
+320 QACVDFFAE
-329 LQSRGYYELT
+329 LESKGYYELT
-339 QATEATA
+339 QATEATI
-346 KGYRDAYNKAYF
+346 KGYRNAYNKAYF

-363 KELLISTHISRFGK
+363 KELLISTHVSRFGK

-411 PMSNGEPF
+411 PMSDGNPF
-419 QLNTATDL
+419 RLDNTTNP

-467 NINDTEKETGKYA
+467 NVNDTEKETGKYA

-492 VNSLKDK
+492 INSLKDK

-517 ALLKSKNDL
+517 ALLQHKHDL
-526 PGAIEQ
+526 TGAIEQ

-542 GDLAVCNP
+542 GDLAACNP
-550 GKNLTTD
+550 SKSLTTD
-557 ADALLE
+557 SDALLE

-579 LFDMTRYKRED
+579 LFDMIRYKRED
-590 LFRKQLHGLK
+590 LFKKQLHGLK
-600 IYRNDGGGNTP
+600 IYRNDGAGNTP
-611 WSGSTGNSSIYP
+611 WSGSTGNSSTYP
-623 KPTKFTH
+623 KPTQFTY

-658 EVNKKYGL
+658 EVNKNYGL

>member
-1 MEKRKTFHGRQVGKK
+1 MKHLSKWFITAFAGVALFSSSCVDQVKFGDGFLEKAPGVAVTQDTIFGKATYARAFLWDTYSKLYYGLPVYWNAVEGKMNTGIFEMMSDCWHSHTDWNGVNRKYYSGSYKAGDEDSGDDTRFGYTKENCWEAIRAAWLFIENVDKVPDMEEAEKK
-16 RLLPIVFPLFLFLLI
+16 RLI
-31 PLNGYGDD
+31 
-39 TPMPEVVQQNSTRI
+39 
-53 TGVVKDAYGE
+53 
-63 PVIGANVKV
+63 
-72 VGTTQGTIT
+72 
-81 DFEGKFSINVSGA
+81 
-94 SAKIKIS
+94 
-101 FIGYKDK
+101 
-108 EVTAKKGVS
+108 
-117 LNIVLEEDAQT
+117 
-128 LGEVQ
+128 
-133 VVAYGVQKKVSITG
+133 
-147 AISSMKGDDL
+147 
-157 LKTPAGS
+157 
-164 LSNVLSGQITG
+164 
-175 ISSVQYS
+175 
-182 GEPGADAAEAKVI
+182 AEAKVI

-200 FDLFRHFGGLPLI
+200 FDLFRHLGGLPLI

-226 RATVEETVNYMI
+226 RATVEETVNYMV

-249 LPWDLGTDDTNWQ
+249 LPWDLGTDDMNWQ
-262 GRFTKAAA
+262 GRFTKASA

-287 DNVPYCTEPPQD
+287 DDVPYCTESPQD

-312 PELWDQCL
+312 PELWEQCW
-320 QACVDFFTE
+320 QACVDFFAE
-329 LQSRGYYELT
+329 LESKGYYELT
-339 QATEATA
+339 QATEATI
-346 KGYRDAYNKAYF
+346 KGYRNAYNKAYF

-363 KELLISTHISRFGK
+363 KELLISTHVSRFGK

-411 PMSNGEPF
+411 PMSDGNPF
-419 QLNTATDL
+419 RLDNTTNPI
-427 FYTDND
+427 YTDHD

-467 NINDTEKETGKYA
+467 NVNDTEKETGKYA

-492 VNSLKDK
+492 INSLKDK

-517 ALLKSKNDL
+517 ALLQHKHDL
-526 PGAIEQ
+526 TGAIEQ

-542 GDLAVCNP
+542 GDLAACNP
-550 GKNLTTD
+550 SKNLTTD
-557 ADALLE
+557 SDALLE

-579 LFDMTRYKRED
+579 LFDMIRYKRED
-590 LFRKQLHGLK
+590 LFKKQLHGLK
-600 IYRNDGGGNTP
+600 IYRNDGAGNTP
-611 WSGSTGNSSIYP
+611 WSGSTGNSSTYP
-623 KPTKFTH
+623 KPTQFTY

-658 EVNKKYGL
+658 EVNKNYGL

>member
-1 MEKRKTFHGRQVGKK
+1 MKHLSKWFIAAFAGVALFASSCVDQVKFGDSFLEKAPGVAVTQDTIFGKATYARAFLWDTYSKLYYGLPVYWNTVEGKMNTGIFEMMSDCWHSHTDWNGINRKYYSGSYKAGDEDSSDDTRFGYTKENCWEAIRAALLFVENVERVPDMDDAEKK
-16 RLLPIVFPLFLFLLI
+16 RL
-31 PLNGYGDD
+31 
-39 TPMPEVVQQNSTRI
+39 
-53 TGVVKDAYGE
+53 
-63 PVIGANVKV
+63 
-72 VGTTQGTIT
+72 
-81 DFEGKFSINVSGA
+81 
-94 SAKIKIS
+94 
-101 FIGYKDK
+101 
-108 EVTAKKGVS
+108 
-117 LNIVLEEDAQT
+117 
-128 LGEVQ
+128 
-133 VVAYGVQKKVSITG
+133 
-147 AISSMKGDDL
+147 
-157 LKTPAGS
+157 
-164 LSNVLSGQITG
+164 
-175 ISSVQYS
+175 
-182 GEPGADAAEAKVI
+182 AAEAKVI

-226 RATVEETVNYMI
+226 RATVEETVKYMVD
-238 NLLDEAAATPQ
+238 LLDEAAATPQ

-262 GRFTKAAA
+262 GRFTKASA

-299 AVTNHQVWYGAYK
+299 AVINHQVWYGAYK
-312 PELWDQCL
+312 PELWDQCW

-329 LQSRGYYELT
+329 LQSKGYYELT

-346 KGYRDAYNKAYF
+346 QGYRNAYNKAYF

-377 FNSWDEWQYIFVN
+377 FNSWDEWQYIFVK
-390 SGNGTVITGGLTPT
+390 GDNGTVYTGGLTPT

-411 PMSNGEPF
+411 PISNGEPF
-419 QLNTATDL
+419 RLNAATNP

-433 YNKPIRDPRLY
+433 YNRPTRDPRLY

-526 PGAIEQ
+526 TGAIEQ

-542 GDLAVCNP
+542 GGLAACNP
-550 GKNLTTD
+550 DKNLTTD

-611 WSGSTGNSSIYP
+611 WSGTTGNSSAYP
-623 KPTKFTH
+623 KPTQFTY